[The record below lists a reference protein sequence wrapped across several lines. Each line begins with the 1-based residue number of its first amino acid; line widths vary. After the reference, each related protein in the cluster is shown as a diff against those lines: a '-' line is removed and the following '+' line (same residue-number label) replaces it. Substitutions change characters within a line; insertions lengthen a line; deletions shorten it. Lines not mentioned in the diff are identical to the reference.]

1 MYTCNM
7 ACPGKRTAQVL
18 EIDTEYLDRK
28 YPIRGF
34 PVHNLEIR
42 VGGGVR
48 KGAGRG
54 PSGTRTTGY
63 IKAKV
68 ILTKAR
74 TGRWLRGL
82 LGEWN

>member
-48 KGAGRG
+48 LAFL
-54 PSGTRTTGY
+54 
-63 IKAKV
+63 V
-68 ILTKAR
+68 
-74 TGRWLRGL
+74 
-82 LGEWN
+82 